1 MTLYLSNRDGNGK
14 TSEEGHYKFQTAVW
28 AGSVLGSTALQ
39 VSQNSPTGMSV
50 LIAPGQF
57 KIDTSNDYA
66 YTGWNTANY
75 ALTITTADPANPRIT
90 TVVAY
95 VDKGASTSASPP
107 NNPGIV
113 KFMAVN
119 GTPTASPGAPSGVT
133 IQSAVGASNP
143 YIILADITV
152 PTGATE
158 VVNANISDQRAQVT
172 LGTNLV
178 ATSSI
183 LDGAISSP
191 KLADLA
197 VTTSKLANL
206 SVTSAKIADGALD
219 DSKWA
224 NGILFNARRT
234 TTRNIAAST
243 WTKMAPN
250 SISYNYG
257 GGYSNASDI
266 GRFTAPVTGVYAF
279 FGTLYAGAA
288 TNVRAII
295 EMRKNG
301 SASDGRVSDITGP
314 AGTALRTISGTTT
327 YALNAGDYVEPW
339 VWTSVAT
346 NVNSSSG
353 GGNTEFGG
361 ALITRTP

>member
-57 KIDTSNDYA
+57 KIDTSSDYA

-75 ALTITTADPANPRIT
+75 AQTIATADPANPRIT
-90 TVVAY
+90 AIVAY

-119 GTPTASPGAPSGVT
+119 GTPTASPSAPSGTT

-152 PTGATE
+152 PTGATQI
-158 VVNANISDQRAQVT
+158 VNANISDQRAQVT

-183 LDGAISSP
+183 LDGAVTSSKLGTGAVTTA
-191 KLADLA
+191 KLADLS
-197 VTTSKLANL
+197 VTGAKLANN
-206 SVTSAKIADGALD
+206 SID
-219 DSKWA
+219 DSKWTNSVA
-224 NGILFNARRT
+224 FRARRT
-234 TTRNIAAST
+234 TTRNFSAST
-243 WTKMAPN
+243 WTKLACN
-250 SISYNYG
+250 VADYNYG
-257 GGYSNASDI
+257 SAYSNSSDI
-266 GRFTAPVTGVYAF
+266 GRFTAPYTGIYDFSVSMFCESASQTRCIIALYVNGTEQVRFFDVTG
-279 FGTLYAGAA
+279 
-288 TNVRAII
+288 
-295 EMRKNG
+295 
-301 SASDGRVSDITGP
+301 SDIND
-314 AGTALRTISGTTT
+314 ISGSGM
-327 YALNAGDYVEPW
+327 YLLNAGDYAEAW
-339 VWTSVAT
+339 GWMGSAG
-346 NVNSSSG
+346 NIASG
-353 GGNTEFGG
+353 TKTTFAG
-361 ALITRTP
+361 ALVTRTP